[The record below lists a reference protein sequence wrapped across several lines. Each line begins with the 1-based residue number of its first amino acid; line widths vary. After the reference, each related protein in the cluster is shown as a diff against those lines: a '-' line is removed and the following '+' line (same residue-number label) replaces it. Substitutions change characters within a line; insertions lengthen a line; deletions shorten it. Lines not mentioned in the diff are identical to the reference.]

1 MIKDEWRE
9 GHIGNLDEYIA
20 FKWEAIQTA
29 RLHTPPTKEDIDE
42 FISAY
47 SDSADD
53 YDHEKGG
60 RALVFYSD
68 ALYDSDTL
76 YNTFVEAL
84 RGYEYNAFNLD
95 TIHKLVDIFG
105 DDAIYQPCR
114 ELSVAIYIHAAAFIG
129 VDLTKLSATAAKE
142 ISFITPSLIRLWW
155 D

>member
-47 SDSADD
+47 SDSGDD

-76 YNTFVEAL
+76 IIPSSRRCAGMST
-84 RGYEYNAFNLD
+84 
-95 TIHKLVDIFG
+95 
-105 DDAIYQPCR
+105 
-114 ELSVAIYIHAAAFIG
+114 
-129 VDLTKLSATAAKE
+129 
-142 ISFITPSLIRLWW
+142 TPLIWTRSTSSLIYSAMMRFTNRAVSYQ
-155 D
+155 